1 MSLRGLG
8 AYTKTGSIFMTAA
21 ISGGAVIPGIM
32 SPITSSLGIQ
42 HSFCIVVAVFAFG
55 ALLPIYTILVPA
67 AKEQVDPVH
76 LSRDHPTTC
85 ERPVPS
91 NRLSKAFSAMVKR
104 KKRSSDLPATSHVE
118 NKYESWP
125 G

>member
-42 HSFCIVVAVFAFG
+42 HSFCIIVAVFAFG
-55 ALLPIYTILVPA
+55 ALLPFYTILVPA
-67 AKEQVDPVH
+67 AKEQVDPIH
-76 LSRDHPTTC
+76 LPQDLSSTC
-85 ERPVPS
+85 ERPVTS
-91 NRLSKAFSAMVKR
+91 NRLSKAFSAVVR
-104 KKRSSDLPATSHVE
+104 RRKRSSHLQATSHVE
-118 NKYESWP
+118 NKHESWP